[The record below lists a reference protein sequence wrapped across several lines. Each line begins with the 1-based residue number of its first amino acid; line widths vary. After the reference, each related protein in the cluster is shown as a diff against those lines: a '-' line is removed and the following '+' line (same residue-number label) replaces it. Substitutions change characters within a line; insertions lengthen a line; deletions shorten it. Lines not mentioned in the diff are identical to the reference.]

1 MRLTLTNCH
10 GEIDSELGSP
20 LIRSEFVA
28 EKAEDGKLG
37 DVTHWGQGPELSL
50 LAALILD
57 ARP

>member
-37 DVTHWGQGPELSL
+37 DVTHLGAGT
-50 LAALILD
+50 
-57 ARP
+57 